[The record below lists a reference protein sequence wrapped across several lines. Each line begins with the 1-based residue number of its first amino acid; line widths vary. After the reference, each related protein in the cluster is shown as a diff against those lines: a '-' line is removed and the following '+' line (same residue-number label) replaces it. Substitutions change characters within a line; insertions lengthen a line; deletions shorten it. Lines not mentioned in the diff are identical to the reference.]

1 MADLQLAAGPLSLAG
16 LDRGGGEDLVVF
28 VGEDERPLR
37 GLGGLCDFRLCGA
50 LTRQLKGGLLAGRAG
65 EAVLTVTGARLPV
78 HRLFLFGAGPAGKL
92 DELAVAGLLTAAF
105 AAVARAGG
113 AHVATQAP
121 GWGRLPPVHLARRI
135 LDAAVA
141 ARLSSVRLLAPDV
154 AEARVAL
161 EAAAEDRAGVRVEA
175 HVVSERPRLAK
186 AGRGAAR

>member
-28 VGEDERPLR
+28 VAADERPLQ

-50 LTRQLKGGLLAGRAG
+50 LTRQLKSGLLEGRAG

-78 HRLFLFGAGPAGKL
+78 HRLFLFGAGPARTL
-92 DELAVAGLLTAAF
+92 DELAVAGLLTQAF

-113 AHVATQAP
+113 TRVATQAP

-141 ARLSSVRLLAPDV
+141 ARLASVRLLASDV
-154 AEARVAL
+154 AAARVAL
-161 EAAAEDRAGVRVEA
+161 EAAAEDRAGVRVEPHA
-175 HVVSERPRLAK
+175 TSERPRSAA
-186 AGRGAAR
+186 AGRREAR